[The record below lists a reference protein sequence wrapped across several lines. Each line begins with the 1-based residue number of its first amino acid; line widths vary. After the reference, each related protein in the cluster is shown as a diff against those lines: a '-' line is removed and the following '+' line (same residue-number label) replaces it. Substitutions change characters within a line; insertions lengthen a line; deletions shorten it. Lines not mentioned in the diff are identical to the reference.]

1 MNVGYGMS
9 IFSKRRNN
17 GKQDFNCHSTRKHA
31 KNRFIWD
38 SKFCHV
44 KIVLTLPK
52 TTSHAIYKKH
62 KRKSR
67 KYLGEFFASC
77 TREYL

>member
-44 KIVLTLPK
+44 KIVLTLPNI
-52 TTSHAIYKKH
+52 TRHAIYKKY
-62 KRKSR
+62 KRKS
-67 KYLGEFFASC
+67 KQYLGVLFLC
-77 TREYL
+77 CIRESR